1 MNRPDPNLRMSNAE
15 REAVIARLHAA
26 TEEGRLDLH
35 EFAERSG
42 KAYEARTYAEVE
54 HLLADLPEPT
64 GALAVPPA
72 AAAPATPPGAPAEMR
87 LAPKASHLE
96 RKGDW
101 VVPPKLVIDAKAS
114 SVKLDCRH
122 AVIRSG
128 TIDVDLNLVASSLEV
143 VLPKNAFAT
152 DDNTDVMASSVSN
165 HAPYKGGTG
174 IRFTFSGK
182 AKASSVTFRHERRF
196 LWWRW

>member
-26 TEEGRLDLH
+26 TEEGRLDLE

-42 KAYEARTYAEVE
+42 KAYQARTYAEVE
-54 HLLADLPEPT
+54 HLLADLPEPA

-72 AAAPATPPGAPAEMR
+72 AAPAPPNAPTELR
-87 LAPKASHLE
+87 LAPKASSME

-101 VVPPKLVIDAKAS
+101 VVPPRLVVDAKAS
-114 SVKLDCRH
+114 SVKLDCRY

-128 TIDVDLNLVASSLEV
+128 TVDIDVNLIASSLEV
-143 VLPKNAFAT
+143 VLPKDAYAT
-152 DDNTDVMASSVSN
+152 DDNTDVMASSISN

>member
-1 MNRPDPNLRMSNAE
+1 MNPSDPNLRISNAE

-26 TEEGRLDLH
+26 TEEGRLDLD

-54 HLLADLPEPT
+54 RLLADLPEPT

-72 AAAPATPPGAPAEMR
+72 AAPAPAGAPTEMR
-87 LAPKASHLE
+87 LAPKASALE

-101 VVPPKLVIDAKAS
+101 VVPPKLVVDAKAS

-128 TIDVDLNLVASSLEV
+128 TVDIELNLVASSLEV
-143 VLPKNAFAT
+143 VLPKDAYAT
-152 DDNTDVMASSVSN
+152 DDNTDVMASSLSN
-165 HAPYKGGTG
+165 HAPYKGHSG